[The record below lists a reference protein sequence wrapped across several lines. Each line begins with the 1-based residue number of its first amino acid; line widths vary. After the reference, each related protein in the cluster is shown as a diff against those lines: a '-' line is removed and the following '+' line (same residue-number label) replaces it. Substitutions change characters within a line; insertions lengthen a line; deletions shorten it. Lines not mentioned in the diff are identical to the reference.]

1 MHVDT
6 ERARQ
11 LLTEER
17 ERLQQLIAGEGAAGG
32 GVEEANDLLASDSQP
47 ADAAQET
54 VTREIETSV
63 VGSLQDELDEVER
76 ALLKLDQGTYGL
88 DESTGEP
95 IPDERLEIRPMA
107 RFTVENEAREE
118 KLAKAHRGLD
128 DETRIQGGTSS
139 F

>member
-1 MHVDT
+1 MET

-32 GVEEANDLLASDSQP
+32 GEVAANDLLAADSQP

-54 VTREIETSV
+54 INRELATSV
-63 VGSLQDELDEVER
+63 VESLQDELDDVER
-76 ALLKLDQGTYGL
+76 AVLKLEEGTYGL

-95 IPDERLEIRPMA
+95 IPDERLEVRPMA
-107 RFTVENEAREE
+107 RFTVQNEAQEE
-118 KLAKAHRGLD
+118 KLSKASRGLD
-128 DETRIQGGTSS
+128 DESRIHGGPTST
-139 F
+139 